1 MHPYYKKRCENDGS
15 LSRYCTA
22 VFAVPEEEKKRFYSV
37 FFPFPASDFLLQCKK
52 AAEGKSKSR
61 KKAAA
66 ISDCGSRSII
76 IPVLFGREADETAV
90 FDFLIMFSLF
100 VIQSHHHICL
110 LSIAFRHHRYLSLR
124 IHPVL
129 CSVKYFHML

>member
-52 AAEGKSKSR
+52 AAEG
-61 KKAAA
+61 
-66 ISDCGSRSII
+66 
-76 IPVLFGREADETAV
+76 
-90 FDFLIMFSLF
+90 SLF
-100 VIQSHHHICL
+100 TSQNP
-110 LSIAFRHHRYLSLR
+110 AKKPQPFQTAAQD
-124 IHPVL
+124 P
-129 CSVKYFHML
+129 